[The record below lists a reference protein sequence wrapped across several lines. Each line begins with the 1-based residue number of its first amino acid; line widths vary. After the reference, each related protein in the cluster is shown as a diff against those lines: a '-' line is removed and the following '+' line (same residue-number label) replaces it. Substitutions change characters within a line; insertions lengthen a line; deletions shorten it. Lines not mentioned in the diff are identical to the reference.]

1 MENLTHIPAQFY
13 AGDTLTFTRSL
24 AAYSAADGWV
34 LKYVLNGPKVVEFS
48 TTAVGSSHVANV
60 PFADTEN
67 WTPGTYT
74 IVEKAE
80 KDGQRFTTGTGLIQ
94 ISANPT
100 AVADGSDNR
109 PHCKKMLDAIEATL
123 EGCATKKQ
131 LKYTYNG
138 TAVEYV
144 DINTLITAR
153 SKYARE
159 WSIYQKKQAG
169 TNGRYIKMRFS

>member
-1 MENLTHIPAQFY
+1 MENLTHIPAQFF

-34 LKYVLNGPKVVEFS
+34 LKYVLNGPKVEEFS
-48 TTAVGSSHVANV
+48 TTADGSSHVASV
-60 PFADTEN
+60 PFGTTEI

-80 KDGQRFTTGTGLIQ
+80 KDDQRFTTGTGLIQ
-94 ISANPT
+94 ICENPT
-100 AVADGSDNR
+100 AVVAGTDNR

-123 EGCATKKQ
+123 EGRASNDQ

-138 TAVEYV
+138 ISIERT
-144 DINTLITAR
+144 DILDLIVAR
-153 SKYARE
+153 KRYARE
-159 WSIYQKKQAG
+159 WSAYQKKQAG